1 MVSIIKPNPE
11 DDPDDVFYTQEKLK
25 NQKLKLELAKLKQIK
40 WALIYLEICKG
51 EGVDLPDDLDGNL
64 AFVPIIQNLLA
75 RVRKLE
81 TGEGEW

>member
-1 MVSIIKPNPE
+1 M
-11 DDPDDVFYTQEKLK
+11 
-25 NQKLKLELAKLKQIK
+25 K

-81 TGEGEW
+81 TGETDES